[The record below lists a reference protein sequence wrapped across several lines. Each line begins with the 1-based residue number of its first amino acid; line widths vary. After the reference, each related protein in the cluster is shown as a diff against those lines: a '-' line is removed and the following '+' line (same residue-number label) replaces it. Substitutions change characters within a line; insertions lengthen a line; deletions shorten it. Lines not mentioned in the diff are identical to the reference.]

1 MLSSCGG
8 GERGCF
14 VRGWWPIPI
23 SALAVRRG
31 RSDRGCRGSFQP
43 GTGGCA
49 LSVRSWSARQAS
61 PCGGASMSRTMLNGS
76 LVRSG
81 RLRLEFAHHVV
92 GAPSDLARN
101 GEDGSF
107 AADARGSLCMQS
119 AVGAVGTLRML
130 GCFDQ
135 SPTWE
140 GPASQGR
147 GSTGS
152 GAVVG
157 SGASVVALP
166 YMGARGGGAGGR
178 IGAAAAHSRPGQR
191 CRAGRFVGARRKLFR
206 RWGRCSHGIGQAACS
221 SSARTWWARRA
232 ILRATVRAARL
243 LPLRSLPAR

>member
-1 MLSSCGG
+1 LSSCGG

-49 LSVRSWSARQAS
+49 LSVRSRSARQVC

-92 GAPSDLARN
+92 SATADLARN
-101 GEDGSF
+101 GEHSAF
-107 AADARGSLCMQS
+107 ADARGSLCMQS

-135 SPTWE
+135 SP
-140 GPASQGR
+140 AQR
-147 GSTGS
+147 RR
-152 GAVVG
+152 AVLGEMAAAPRLAGLVDDRIE
-157 SGASVVALP
+157 A
-166 YMGARGGGAGGR
+166 GGADR
-178 IGAAAAHSRPGQR
+178 LPRAPESRCFAP
-191 CRAGRFVGARRKLFR
+191 RRD
-206 RWGRCSHGIGQAACS
+206 
-221 SSARTWWARRA
+221 
-232 ILRATVRAARL
+232 
-243 LPLRSLPAR
+243 